1 MDPVIRGAP
10 DRVRRS
16 GRSSRFGWFMLVVAV
31 NLVLW
36 AGVIVLVVRAT

>member
-16 GRSSRFGWFMLVVAV
+16 GRSRRFGWFMLVVAV

-36 AGVIVLVVRAT
+36 TGVIALIVRAV